1 MPELEHAL
9 RQLGG
14 MVEFPPEPDLAAGVR
29 RRLGEAPSRRWAPR
43 RIALVALAVLVVA
56 VGAALA
62 VPSART
68 AVLEW
73 LGIKGVKVTR
83 VETLPKV
90 SLLNEFGLGERVSL
104 AEARRRA
111 PWLVEPQLDS
121 LDPPDQ
127 IYYSSSVP
135 HGQVSFLWGSKT
147 EVQLLMTQAT
157 GEVFAEK
164 MLGPGTDVERAN
176 VDGRPGVWLT
186 GDPHVF
192 LYRDSR
198 GNIRQE
204 TARLARNTLLWQ
216 HDELTVRLE
225 GELSK
230 GEALEIARSV
240 RS

>member
-1 MPELEHAL
+1 MHELELAL

-14 MVEFPPEPDLAAGVR
+14 LVEFPPEPDLAGSVR

-56 VGAALA
+56 VGAAMV

-90 SLLNEFGLGERVSL
+90 SLLNDVGLGERVSL
-104 AEARRRA
+104 PEARRRA
-111 PWLVEPQLDS
+111 PWLVEPHLDS

-127 IYYSSSVP
+127 IYYSPSVP
-135 HGQVSFLWGSKT
+135 LGQVSFLWGSKT
-147 EVQLLMTQAT
+147 EVQLLMTQAQ
-157 GEVFAEK
+157 GEAFAEK
-164 MLGPGTDVERAN
+164 MLGPGTDVEPAN
-176 VDGRPGVWLT
+176 VDARAGIWFT

-192 LYRDSR
+192 LFRDRR
-198 GNIRQE
+198 GDIREE

-216 HDELTVRLE
+216 HGELTVRLE

-230 GEALEIARSV
+230 NAALEIARSV
-240 RS
+240 R

>member
-1 MPELEHAL
+1 
-9 RQLGG
+9 
-14 MVEFPPEPDLAAGVR
+14 MVEFPPEPDLAGGVR
-29 RRLGEAPSRRWAPR
+29 RRLGVAPARRWTPR

-56 VGAALA
+56 LGAAMV

-90 SLLNEFGLGERVSL
+90 SLLNDVGLGRRVSL
-104 AEARRRA
+104 AEARQRA
-111 PWLVEPQLDS
+111 PWLVEPHVDS

-127 IYYSSSVP
+127 VYYSTSVP
-135 HGQVSFLWGSKT
+135 KGQVSFLWGSKT
-147 EVQLLMTQAT
+147 EVRLLMTQAT

-164 MLGPGTDVERAN
+164 MLGPGTDVEAAN
-176 VDGRPGVWLT
+176 VDRRPGVWLT

-192 LYRDSR
+192 LFRDSS
-198 GNIRQE
+198 GKIREE

-230 GEALEIARSV
+230 DEALEIARSV
-240 RS
+240 R